1 MSNFLLI
8 VLDFVHDY
16 KNLPR
21 LKIFGRGYNVSV
33 LLKKYVAVLDPGN
46 NDLVD
51 LRDQTPKLRRCEA
64 LNETR
69 LHEILN
75 ETGAN
80 KEDERNDIAE
90 TVQGNGISWE
100 PRRFPVNVVILCP
113 ISGSNLSW
121 RAYSSENCDTSGS
134 VAGGHIMK
142 ITAEVTDI

>member
-64 LNETR
+64 LNETG

-90 TVQGNGISWE
+90 TVQATEFRGNQEDCQLMWSFYVQFLDRIFLG
-100 PRRFPVNVVILCP
+100 VHIL
-113 ISGSNLSW
+113 L
-121 RAYSSENCDTSGS
+121 
-134 VAGGHIMK
+134 K
-142 ITAEVTDI
+142 IVTLLVLLLEAIL